1 MIGGYMLYAEY
12 GVPIFIGWDVVMH
25 HCAAVVTI

>member
-1 MIGGYMLYAEY
+1 MLYAEY